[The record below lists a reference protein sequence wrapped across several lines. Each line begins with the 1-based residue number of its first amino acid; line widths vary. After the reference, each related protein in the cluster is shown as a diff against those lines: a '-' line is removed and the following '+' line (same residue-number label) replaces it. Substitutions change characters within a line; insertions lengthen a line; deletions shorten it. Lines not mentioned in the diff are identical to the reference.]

1 MIKENRNVSGVIT
14 LLIQKIGGI
23 IAGETIKGRRSLF
36 YVEKGFQKSFVL
48 FFLVLISVLIVSS
61 GAVFF
66 LIINNVLEQ
75 NMYTSHPTVG
85 SMSEIFMPNLI
96 LYFIEITAI
105 SMIVVIFAV
114 DRVLKKTARSLGIYE
129 RIAERLIQ
137 LDLKKAAAVEADQ
150 FFSLHIQYMDL
161 IGKLSA
167 DIVLLREKTTR
178 MGRLLRSL
186 EEDSMTKEQSAVL
199 WKEMAELKAAIG
211 STLTAYTVER
221 G

>member
-1 MIKENRNVSGVIT
+1 MSGMITV
-14 LLIQKIGGI
+14 LIQKIGGI

-75 NMYTSHPTVG
+75 NMYTSHPTVR

-114 DRVLKKTARSLGIYE
+114 DRVLKKTARSLGLYE
-129 RIAERLIQ
+129 RIAERLVQ
-137 LDLKKAAAVEADQ
+137 LDLKKAAAVEADH
-150 FFSLHIQYMDL
+150 FFSLHKQYMDL
-161 IGKLSA
+161 IGKLST
-167 DIVLLREKTTR
+167 DIVLLREKTMR
-178 MGRLLRSL
+178 MGRLLHSL
-186 EEDSMTKEQSAVL
+186 EEGTMTKEQSAAF
-199 WKEMAELKAAIG
+199 WQEMAELKAAIG
-211 STLTAYTVER
+211 STLTAYTIER